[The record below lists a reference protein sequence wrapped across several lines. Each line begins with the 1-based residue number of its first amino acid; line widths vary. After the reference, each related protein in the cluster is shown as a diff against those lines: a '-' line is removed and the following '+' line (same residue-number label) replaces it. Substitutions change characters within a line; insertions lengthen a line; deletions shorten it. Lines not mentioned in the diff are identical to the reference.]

1 MRTSL
6 TTRRLLAGLLALGL
20 VVALAA
26 CEDGSSGSSQSSE
39 SDRRQDS
46 YDRLVAGQ
54 PAETMDYSPSRETI
68 NFWISTWEAEGK
80 LSFIYLQGA
89 NGELLGYFVL
99 EGLPVSYCAA
109 LTPNYEII
117 RRGDGQGAMISVP
130 APGVDGV
137 YYSGGQCNT
146 YFGRDATTGAYIEYT
161 VGNGQNVLLFDEPL
175 PRQDVQPL
183 GQTEIAD
190 VPAEQ
195 RDGVDEG

>member
-6 TTRRLLAGLLALGL
+6 TTRRLLAGLLGL
-20 VVALAA
+20 SVLLVAA

-54 PAETMDYSPSRETI
+54 PAETMDFSPSRETI
-68 NFWISTWEAEGK
+68 NFWISTWEQEGK
-80 LSFIYLQGA
+80 LSFVYLQGA
-89 NGELLGYFVL
+89 NGELLGYYVL

-137 YYSGGQCNT
+137 YYSGGQCDT
-146 YFGRDATTGAYIEYT
+146 YFGKGATTGAYLEYT
-161 VGNGQNVLLFDEPL
+161 AGLGINVLLYDEPL

-183 GQTEIAD
+183 GPTAIED

-195 RDGVDEG
+195 REGVGGG